1 MQTPEFLV
9 PLTNRLSTVDRAIT
23 RRENMLSFLL
33 VRFVLMSGMVV
44 GFSWWALQLS
54 P

>member
-1 MQTPEFLV
+1 MQTPDFLA
-9 PLTNRLSTVDRAIT
+9 PLNARIAAIDRVVM

-44 GFSWWALQLS
+44 GFSWWALHLS

>member
-1 MQTPEFLV
+1 MQTPEFLA
-9 PLTNRLSTVDRAIT
+9 PLNNRLSDLDRAIT

-44 GFSWWALQLS
+44 GFSWWAMNLT

>member
-1 MQTPEFLV
+1 MQTSEFLA
-9 PLTNRLSTVDRAIT
+9 PLNSRLSALDRTIT

-44 GFSWWALQLS
+44 GFSWWALHLS